1 MQEEIRAF
9 WLLFQLTGG
18 QGRQAFRDYYG
29 VPRRSKVSV
38 GATVGVSCSW
48 WWMKERIPCGPD
60 IQKTGLCVVMSK

>member
-1 MQEEIRAF
+1 MAAVQEEIRAF

-38 GATVGVSCSW
+38 GAPTGDVSCHGEG
-48 WWMKERIPCGPD
+48 KDFCKYPV
-60 IQKTGLCVVMSK
+60 IQTCK